1 MTLYQG
7 AWIKELSAVT
17 DYSSNLINFIFHTP
31 LLHLIKLNQKFY
43 RFLKSKVAILQTE
56 LDAGKNLN
64 DMLDKENGK
73 SLKKIKKLTTQQEKT
88 CSKIDTMEITLK
100 TLQEKH
106 AVAEQ
111 GLKVII

>member
-1 MTLYQG
+1 M
-7 AWIKELSAVT
+7 
-17 DYSSNLINFIFHTP
+17 
-31 LLHLIKLNQKFY
+31 
-43 RFLKSKVAILQTE
+43 
-56 LDAGKNLN
+56 N

-100 TLQEKH
+100 MLQEKH